1 MNQALVEEMDSLFK
15 KIDKILFASAKKMS
29 NPVINHDLGVLIYFA
44 ARYKINKEQLYKKRC
59 IYLLNKFVAIFND
72 HEFSRGS
79 FDGFESVFLTIEYL
93 KKCEIIDDA
102 SSFLEELED
111 NLYQSI
117 MNDIEENMFEVFYG
131 SIGKIQYFLD
141 EDKIK
146 EDKIS
151 NLINLFVNS
160 LWESRKEIEGQ
171 IYWIDKVK
179 YDEKLE
185 VIDLGMAHGI
195 CSVLIFFVKLKE
207 LQFSN
212 PYLDNLI
219 SGLIKTFK
227 NAENAVK
234 GTSFFPDVYSI
245 KNKHLNLI
253 NSRPAY
259 CVGDLPISY
268 AFCYAGRV
276 LNNEDLIQ
284 YSKKII
290 KVNAHAT
297 VSTSSLYY
305 FEEHDFFDIGFCHGI
320 SSFLFLFHKINRYHE
335 NDFIDF
341 KIEYWKKELIK
352 NISKIIKIKGTIYYS
367 HPYNEVR
374 YKVPVNKNSFL
385 NGLSG
390 AALALLAIEY
400 NETDW
405 SRFLCLNE

>member
-1 MNQALVEEMDSLFK
+1 MDSLFK
-15 KIDKILFASAKKMS
+15 KIDKILFASAKNMLR
-29 NPVINHDLGVLIYFA
+29 PVINHDLGVLIYFA
-44 ARYKINKEQLYKKRC
+44 ARYKINKEQLYKKKC
-59 IYLLNKFVAIFND
+59 IYLLNNFIAIFND
-72 HEFSRGS
+72 HEYLRGT
-79 FDGFESVFLTIEYL
+79 FDGFESVFLTIKYL
-93 KKCEIIDDA
+93 EKCEIIDDA
-102 SSFLEELED
+102 SSFLEEIED

-117 MNDIEENMFEVFYG
+117 MNDVEENMFEVFYG

-141 EDKIK
+141 ADKIK
-146 EDKIS
+146 EEKIS
-151 NLINLFVNS
+151 KLINQLVNS
-160 LWESRKEIEGQ
+160 LWENRKEIEGQ
-171 IYWIDKVK
+171 IYWVDKVK
-179 YDEKLE
+179 HDEELE
-185 VIDLGMAHGI
+185 IIDLGLAHGI
-195 CSVLIFFVKLKE
+195 CAVLIFCVRLKQ
-207 LQFSN
+207 LQFNNSH
-212 PYLDNLI
+212 LENLI
-219 SGLIKTFK
+219 CGLIKTFK

-276 LNNEDLIQ
+276 MNNEEWIR

-290 KVNAHAT
+290 KINAHAT

-305 FEEHDFFDIGFCHGI
+305 FEEYDLFDIGFCHGI
-320 SSFLFLFHKINRYHE
+320 SSFLFLFHKINKYHE

-341 KIEYWKKELIK
+341 KIDYWKKELIK
-352 NISKIIKIKGTIYYS
+352 NISKIIKLKETIYYS

-374 YKVPVNKNSFL
+374 YKAPVEKNSFL
-385 NGLSG
+385 TGLTG
-390 AALALLAIEY
+390 AALALLSVEY